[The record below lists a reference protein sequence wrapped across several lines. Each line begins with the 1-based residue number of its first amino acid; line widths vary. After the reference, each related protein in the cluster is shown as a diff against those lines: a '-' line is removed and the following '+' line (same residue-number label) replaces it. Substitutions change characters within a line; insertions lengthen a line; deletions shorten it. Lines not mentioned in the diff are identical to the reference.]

1 MFFDESYFDAGFRDG
16 YFVRSMMKRYWA
28 AQLEVIKVIDEICRR
43 HDIKY
48 FMYYGTLLG
57 AVRHKG
63 FIPWDDDTD
72 LGMLRA
78 DYMRFLK
85 FAEDELPEGYHIYNV
100 NKSIEYPTRIVNSAN
115 MILMNSEHLE
125 KFHGCPY
132 PAGVDIFV
140 FDNLADDE
148 DEREE
153 VLGIMNTVI
162 SWSMNLKWRLE
173 KDGDMEMDSNDL
185 EIRDYLE
192 SISGVNLKNKE
203 SLIENL
209 AFLGDRIAAMYYDAP
224 GKQVA
229 NVRFLAQGKKKPIP
243 TECFRECVY
252 IPFENMNLP
261 APIDYEKILTLEYGD
276 YMTPVVEYTYHEYG
290 FEEEE
295 KQLFRTMEERGLD
308 IPEWLKK

>member
-1 MFFDESYFDAGFRDG
+1 MYFVESYFEAGDRDG
-16 YFVRSMMKRYWA
+16 YYVRSMMKRYWA
-28 AQLEVIKVIDEICRR
+28 AQLEVIKVIDEICKR

-78 DYMRFLK
+78 DYMRFLQYAK
-85 FAEDELPEGYHIYNV
+85 EELPEGFFLYNV
-100 NKSIEYPTRIVNSAN
+100 NKSVELPARIVNSDN
-115 MILMNSEHLE
+115 RISMDEEHLA

-148 DEREE
+148 DERAQVME
-153 VLGIMNTVI
+153 IMNTVI
-162 SWSMNLKWRLE
+162 SWTMNLKWRIENGEGINL
-173 KDGDMEMDSNDL
+173 DSNDI

-192 SISGVNLKNKE
+192 SISGMNLKDTQ

-224 GKQVA
+224 TKLVA
-229 NVRFLAQGKKKPIP
+229 NIGFLAQKKKKPIP
-243 TECFRECVY
+243 TKCFRECVEL
-252 IPFENMNLP
+252 PFENMMLP
-261 APIDYEKILTLEYGD
+261 APADYREILTLEYGD
-276 YMTPVVEYTYHEYG
+276 YMTPVVEHIYHEYG

-295 KQLFRTMEERGLD
+295 KQLFDAMIERGLD
-308 IPEWLKK
+308 IPEWLKE